1 MGHFI
6 NSLLLCVF
14 QIASISALNLAVN
27 VNNKYKYKLNVSLM
41 VNLISDFLKL
51 EYREPASVQHSSAFP
66 FKQGQ
71 GMVSKKYGNIINR
84 KCGKRKC
91 YYKWRWERKLKWK
104 SLWPWRWKWQMPS
117 RIDRHVRPRGHWSQ
131 AQSEWER
138 PEFGERH
145 GPVLLVQPTLLPS

>member
-51 EYREPASVQHSSAFP
+51 GYREIAGILHSSAFS

-91 YYKWRWERKLKWK
+91 YYKWR
-104 SLWPWRWKWQMPS
+104 
-117 RIDRHVRPRGHWSQ
+117 
-131 AQSEWER
+131 
-138 PEFGERH
+138 
-145 GPVLLVQPTLLPS
+145 